1 MQTIWDQGT
10 ATADQVRRHLEAQ
23 RELKDSTIRTILRR
37 LEDKGFVDHLVEG
50 RTYLYRALIRP
61 RRAAA
66 QAVRQVVERLCGG
79 SVEELLLGLVD
90 DQQLSGEQLERLSKL
105 VATAEQQPTGGNDD
119 DLE

>member
-10 ATADQVRRHLEAQ
+10 ATADQVRRHLEAR

-37 LEDKGFVDHLVEG
+37 LEDKGFVDHAVEG

-66 QAVRQVVERLCGG
+66 EAVRQVVDRLCGG

-90 DQQLSGEQLERLSKL
+90 NQLLSAEQLERLSK
-105 VATAEQQPTGGNDD
+105 QQNSASTEFTPGQDPR
-119 DLE
+119 E